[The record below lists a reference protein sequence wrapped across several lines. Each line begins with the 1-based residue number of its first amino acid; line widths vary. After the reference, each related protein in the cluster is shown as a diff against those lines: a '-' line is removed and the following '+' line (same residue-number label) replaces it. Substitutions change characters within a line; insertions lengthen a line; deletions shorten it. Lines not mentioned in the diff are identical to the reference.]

1 MPEAKLSP
9 RLAAYTAAALTPEH
23 LVPYVLAMGGGTP
36 CPCGEGIGYLRDG
49 RLVLA
54 VCPSSGTT
62 GGVSGGT
69 SGEGTGETCGESEN
83 PGRLESIAAAVDAS
97 VERALALPGVE
108 RITVL
113 APCRPS
119 AAPQDAVSRAD
130 QYWGLPLPVQAP
142 VGRAGQKWRNTLVRA
157 QRDVT
162 LHSSDPAALEAGAS
176 PFREHTRGNSQGSEM
191 GKRMPGLEIRPGSGP
206 QKADQWT
213 REHAELVEGFLRSRP
228 LGPGSATLFRRIGAY
243 LEAVPDALLFSA
255 RSASGRLEGL
265 CVGDC
270 SALSTAFYLFAF
282 RRPDSPPGTADLLLA
297 ALAETAA
304 ARGHSRLNL
313 GLGINAGIAFFK
325 RKWGATP
332 ILPHMETSWT
342 PARAPW
348 WRKWF

>member
-1 MPEAKLSP
+1 MPEATLSP
-9 RLAAYTAAALTPEH
+9 RLAAYTAAAPTPEY

-36 CPCGEGIGYLRDG
+36 CPCGEGIGYRRDG

-54 VCPSSGTT
+54 VCPSAGTPGGTSDGTT
-62 GGVSGGT
+62 G
-69 SGEGTGETCGESEN
+69 ETHGKTEN
-83 PGRLESIAAAVDAS
+83 PARLAAVAASVNES

-113 APCRPS
+113 APCRPA
-119 AAPQDAVSRAD
+119 AAPHDAVSSTD
-130 QYWGLPLPVQAP
+130 HYWGLPLPVRPPA
-142 VGRAGQKWRNTLVRA
+142 GRAGQKWRNTLLRA

-162 LHSSDPAALEAGAS
+162 LESSDPAAPGTDAS
-176 PFREHTRGNSQGSEM
+176 PFREHTRKNNRENE
-191 GKRMPGLEIRPGSGP
+191 RITGP
-206 QKADQWT
+206 KIHLGAEQWT
-213 REHAELVEGFLRSRP
+213 REHGELVESFLRSRP

-282 RRPDSPPGTADLLLA
+282 RRPDSPPGTADLLLS
-297 ALAETAA
+297 ALAETAT

-313 GLGINAGIAFFK
+313 GLGINPGIAFFK

-332 ILPHMETSWT
+332 ILPHVETSWT